1 MYLIMKEMENMKSIL
16 RKVIGTKAFR
26 IMNSVALGLAMLSIN
41 STCVWV
47 HHQPKVPEKLKK
59 MAKANE
65 NNNK

>member
-1 MYLIMKEMENMKSIL
+1 MKSTFK
-16 RKVIGTKAFR
+16 KVIGTKVFG
-26 IMNSVALGLAMLSIN
+26 IVNSVALGLAILSIN

-59 MAKANE
+59 MARGNE